1 MRYGSMLGLSRV
13 PSVTDVMGMKI
24 TKRVQLA
31 ANRQDVSPHGVQD
44 QSQRLTTQDD
54 ASDIQTEL
62 EHESDE
68 SQGDEDEHLM
78 KRFEGEHEDIRDIT
92 LSGMLRR
99 HLVLS
104 DSEDSDNDSDA
115 HGDCT
120 KRSKQNHSVTFDFHQ
135 PDLHENNNIVVER
148 PTSYLP
154 SDHNDNSESGDDAN
168 VTTIDEAENEDT
180 FYGNQN
186 NRTVVFMSNI
196 TSAMESGNMSLLPLD
211 RAMNARDLPN
221 YTLLADFSYLDC
233 SGKSNE
239 SNEETLSAKTD
250 HSHNHPAG
258 KKTISFL
265 AELNDF
271 CSADILCTNGEDHTK
286 RSESHLTPASN
297 IKIES
302 MDVNTNIPAN
312 HTQPN
317 RSHGARRPTP
327 IITRDL
333 LHLPKTHHSVT
344 SNQSSQSSSPWS
356 VPSICSTINSE
367 TLISSPPL
375 ASASTQYSV
384 DSPSFYVSAREFP
397 TSVSCRNF
405 PIPSPFTDSAPP
417 AVPTKAE
424 RTAIGLVQQE
434 DPQQNLTLQPCRST
448 IRATTSCP
456 DSFAIST
463 PQSTLKDHHGG
474 SASPLDM
481 IVITPNTLSNALA
494 PTVATAGNIDMGLS
508 PVTLK
513 ARSMTCLTQ
522 LQSGWLG
529 FLPLKTRFVASGA
542 RHSVLVTDSG
552 EVYSW
557 WWEEE
562 EGKACMDSRVATATS
577 TATRNTAEDNI
588 RGTQMD
594 RDIVSW
600 RELVLGRSTTV
611 DNGLG
616 FSQDTTSRP
625 GLVFEP
631 LSSPGVGGMTEDT
644 VLARQ
649 EATIKKDG
657 YGRVIGLKPNGKHLR
672 HPERLCERGIKDV
685 ACGSNHVVLLTD
697 EGEVITWGSNDSG
710 QLGRECRWDLTK
722 GQELQVEGKDGEKQ
736 SPSMALYDLTPFF
749 VCGLSSNKI
758 LGIGAGKEAT
768 YCWDEATLYGWG
780 DTIYSPVATD
790 NDAPTVVPHR
800 RHGFVPSTRL
810 NAHGRRY
817 LESPTVIP
825 LSWRGTA
832 LKQVQGGARHTV
844 ILTKSGL
851 VLTMGDNTF
860 GQLGTSPPNTTTA
873 MTTTTATNTANAT
886 MAAGSSPADHQSP
899 IRSLPTLV
907 RIGTGI
913 KEISCGAYHTVA
925 CTETGHGFIWGEGYQ
940 GTINLIPSPSYSLLA
955 MGSPYSS
962 SSTPTSSSNS
972 SLSSSSSSPSLAAS
986 LLSSGKSR
994 RRPNHAVAIGQNQ
1007 RIMHVSALAQGPL
1020 TIALVTTEYSLSV
1033 K

>member
-24 TKRVQLA
+24 AKRVQLA
-31 ANRQDVSPHGVQD
+31 ANRQDVSPHGAQD
-44 QSQRLTTQDD
+44 QSQRLNTQDD

-78 KRFEGEHEDIRDIT
+78 KRFEGKHEDIRDIT
-92 LSGMLRR
+92 LSGMLRK

-135 PDLHENNNIVVER
+135 PDLHGNNNTVVER
-148 PTSYLP
+148 LTSYLP
-154 SDHNDNSESGDDAN
+154 SDHNDNSESGDGAN
-168 VTTIDEAENEDT
+168 VTTIVEAENEDI
-180 FYGNQN
+180 FYDNQN

-196 TSAMESGNMSLLPLD
+196 TSAMENGNMSLLPLD
-211 RAMNARDLPN
+211 RAMNVCDLPN
-221 YTLLADFSYLDC
+221 YTLLADYSYLDC

-239 SNEETLSAKTD
+239 SNEATLSAKTD

-286 RSESHLTPASN
+286 RSESHLTPASI

-302 MDVNTNIPAN
+302 MDVNMNIPAN
-312 HTQPN
+312 HAQPN

-434 DPQQNLTLQPCRST
+434 DPQQYLTLQPSRST
-448 IRATTSCP
+448 IRATASCP
-456 DSFAIST
+456 DSFAISV
-463 PQSTLKDHHGG
+463 PQSTLRDHHGG
-474 SASPLDM
+474 NASPLDM
-481 IVITPNTLSNALA
+481 IVIAPSTLSNALA
-494 PTVATAGNIDMGLS
+494 PTVATAGNSDMGLS

-562 EGKACMDSRVATATS
+562 GKASMESKVATS
-577 TATRNTAEDNI
+577 TSTVTPNTTEDNVHD
-588 RGTQMD
+588 TQME
-594 RDIVSW
+594 RDVISW

-644 VLARQ
+644 ALARQ
-649 EATIKKDG
+649 EATIKK
-657 YGRVIGLKPNGKHLR
+657 
-672 HPERLCERGIKDV
+672 V
-685 ACGSNHVVLLTD
+685 ACADHASFVLISSGELWGWGTFKAN

-722 GQELQVEGKDGEKQ
+722 GQELQVEGKDGEKRN
-736 SPSMALYDLTPFF
+736 PSMTLYDLIPFF
-749 VCGLSSNKI
+749 VSGLSSNKI

-817 LESPTVIP
+817 LELPTVIP

-860 GQLGTSPPNTTTA
+860 GQLGTSPPDTTTA
-873 MTTTTATNTANAT
+873 MTATTTTTNTANAT

-925 CTETGHGFIWGEGYQ
+925 CTETGHGFIWGKGYQ

-994 RRPNHAVAIGQNQ
+994 RRSNHAVAIGQNQ